1 MIKSMYLFDSSSII
15 KAFKEIKL
23 KPLGGQAIQCLT
35 IYEVLNAIWKEFTLL
50 HLLTADEVLSLANSF
65 LDLVHEMIILDIK
78 GLEHDIIQLAI
89 SRKMTVYDA
98 SYIALAIKYKLILVT
113 EDKELMKKSKDLI
126 QVISLNDIIH

>member
-23 KPLGGQAIQCLT
+23 EPLGGQAIQCLT

-50 HLLTADEVLSLANSF
+50 HLLTADEVLSLVNSF

-98 SYIALAIKYKLILVT
+98 SYIALAIKYKSILVT
-113 EDKELMKKSKDLI
+113 EDKELMKKSRDLI

>member
-23 KPLGGQAIQCLT
+23 KPLGGQAIQYLT

-50 HLLTADEVLSLANSF
+50 HLLTVDEVLSLVNSF
-65 LDLVHEMIILDIK
+65 LDLIHEMIILDIK

-113 EDKELMKKSKDLI
+113 EDKELMKKSRDLI